1 MEDNILDLNEASKLL
16 KVHKRRIYDIT
27 NVLEGIGYI
36 EKIHKNIVRWIG
48 ETFNSE
54 AESAIMEY
62 EKDFQSMER

>member
-16 KVHKRRIYDIT
+16 RVHKRRIYDIT

-48 ETFNSE
+48 ETFNS
-54 AESAIMEY
+54 
-62 EKDFQSMER
+62 